1 MHMNDAL
8 LSSDVGLPLLALSG
22 GALII
27 ACKIAQQRIFR
38 SNELMVLMAVL
49 GAFVFAI
56 QMINFA
62 IPGTGASGHIT
73 GAILLSALLGAP
85 AAFVVIA
92 SILIVQALFFAD
104 GGLLALGANLVN
116 LGIVPC
122 FIIFPL
128 VWQPLAGRSLSRT
141 RLALAS
147 ISACMLAL
155 IAGAAG
161 IAIMTHLSGI
171 TRLPLA
177 EFLLFIIPIHAV
189 IGIVEGA
196 ATAAIL
202 YFAYHQTQFSS
213 QANTLVLASRKSQV
227 IAFGMAALLCAAV
240 LSRFASSSPDGLE
253 WTMDKLTLNAIPQ
266 SLPAEALQKSQQALT
281 LFPDYQVAGVTPLLQ
296 TPMAGVIG
304 SLVTLGII
312 LALFAMIKVIK
323 RATRYAGAN
332 K

>member
-8 LSSDVGLPLLALSG
+8 LSSDVGLPLLVLSG
-22 GALII
+22 VAVAI
-27 ACKIAQQRIFR
+27 ACKIVQKRIFR

-85 AAFVVIA
+85 AAFVVIT

-104 GGLLALGANLVN
+104 GGLLALGANLIN

-128 VWQPLAGRSLSRT
+128 VWQPLAGRSLSKV

-147 ISACMLAL
+147 ITACMLAL

-171 TRLPLA
+171 TRLPLT

-189 IGIVEGA
+189 IGIVEGL
-196 ATAAIL
+196 ATAGIIH
-202 YFAYHQTQFSS
+202 FAYHKTQLSN
-213 QANTLVLASRKSQV
+213 QAETLVLASKTSLV
-227 IAFGMAALLCAAV
+227 TAFSVATLLCGTL
-240 LSRFASSSPDGLE
+240 LSLMASNRPDGLE
-253 WTMDKLTLNAIPQ
+253 WTLDKLTLNEAPLSASAQ
-266 SLPAEALQKSQQALT
+266 ALQEAQQALT
-281 LFPDYQVAGVTPLLQ
+281 LFPDYQVSGVTPLLQ
-296 TPMAGVIG
+296 TPMAGLIG
-304 SLVTLGII
+304 SLVTLGVI
-312 LALFAMIKVIK
+312 LGIFTLIRLIKGAV
-323 RATRYAGAN
+323 RYAGAS

>member
-8 LSSDVGLPLLALSG
+8 LSIDVGLPLLVFSGIALV
-22 GALII
+22 IT
-27 ACKIAQQRIFR
+27 CKIVQKRIFR

-56 QMINFA
+56 QMLNFA

-73 GAILLSALLGAP
+73 GAILLSALLGSP

-128 VWQPLAGRSLSRT
+128 VWQPLAGSSFSRIRVT
-141 RLALAS
+141 LAS
-147 ISACMLAL
+147 VTACMLAL
-155 IAGAAG
+155 ISGAAG

-171 TRLPLA
+171 TRLPLP
-177 EFLLFIIPIHAV
+177 EFLFFIIPIHAV
-189 IGIVEGA
+189 IGVIEGV
-196 ATAAIL
+196 ATAGIIH
-202 YFAYHQTQFSS
+202 FAYHKTQLSS
-213 QANTLVLASRKSQV
+213 QAETLVSTSKKSLV
-227 IAFGMAALLCAAV
+227 TAFAVGTLLCGTL
-240 LSRFASSSPDGLE
+240 LSMMASNKPDGLE
-253 WTMDKLTLNAIPQ
+253 WTLDKLTLNAAPLSAQ
-266 SLPAEALQKSQQALT
+266 ALQEAQQALT
-281 LFPDYQVAGVTPLLQ
+281 LFPDYQVSGVTPLLQ
-296 TPMAGVIG
+296 TPMAGLIG
-304 SLVTLGII
+304 SLVTLGVIFGI
-312 LALFAMIKVIK
+312 FTLIRLIK
-323 RATRYAGAN
+323 RVASYAGSS